1 MALVGDTCVSIGN
14 ADWFRGDSVSIS
26 PTTVPPFDVNRVQRG
41 SSSVVSAENSF
52 SEDPL
57 DILYYEWNVVG
68 HPDNTVI
75 QHTGSTL
82 DLDITS
88 IGEYEIELLAIGANG
103 GCGETVSIFIYSFS
117 GDATQHSA
125 TALDTSWVWEMLP
138 SAWSKYNKD
147 LRLKSE
153 LFWRGLV
160 QIIGSDITKALS
172 FDLNKGLA
180 DASALRPARWLN
192 FDLEKDISDCK
203 VVLRNIQSRDVLG
216 LGNHRSVSINRSFD
230 FNHYQSEL
238 DVIIENNNTVL
249 VSQDRGHTPTDFDL
263 NARLLVRMNGRA
275 ELREVVAIDFLDER
289 RAFFTLDREI
299 LNVEVGDIYSARLV
313 CEPETRGGIATT
325 DSGRAIMFTSPAGI
339 AVAGAA
345 SSIFLSEGFI
355 DAADTTVTQR
365 PYIVKEGLWESGV
378 RPNDIIIIRVKNR
391 STQNSIDIKL
401 RILDVITASDGLDY
415 APFDTFSGTFTD
427 VLKGSILVLVPRISG
442 LFSEYKSLL
451 EEMLIRS
458 SGIPISSK
466 SEYTVNTS
474 NHSSTISVEFVS
486 IIQRSSLSVDNH
498 IEELTTLR
506 EYIELQK
513 TDPTNTYVLTEAL
526 RAHNLGRKPITL
538 LENRDFRVYRDPKK
552 LLGLTFTVGDDFIL
566 SPQGDMSHIVRKGYK
581 LRFDVGFGLGTY
593 LVTDVIYNRI
603 YVSPT
608 PRLPFRDADADV
620 IRSSNYTVVDIE
632 SNSILPVINHVSYLW
647 CESST
652 IEDYEEIEA
661 KYGVISGLTYR
672 QWEELN
678 TDTDYM
684 SILRAIHVSAV
695 RSSSIYDLK
704 HLVSSI
710 LGVPYTRRKSV
721 VRRIDIASRD
731 IDDIVYDKVVIEEL
745 DRENR
750 PNGVVSAFFVV
761 SSSGNNISANL
772 GLMPY
777 VRVGEILD
785 TDTILGRSVD
795 IKDDINGLPSLRHT
809 FKVSIAAGSAK
820 LNEAMIRF
828 VKNKVDELKPSY
840 TDFKLSQQIH
850 LVDEIEIESDV
861 TFKLTRKLTDTPYG
875 LHGPAEVLDDFI
887 PGMGRIDTNPFY
899 VLNTWFPVDGELLND
914 VNGLTLTSAFG
925 GFVNPPDSYQRTV
938 LVKVGN
944 ALEEMQ
950 VRFLSRFEGGD
961 WIKPGDAIILKNDHE
976 IRPIIIDQVV
986 SDTELILTSDEDHFL
1001 DQSNLSFLVI
1011 RFVTDLLI
1019 EEDNVPFTNDLGI
1032 SLSEQTKDTHNITRG
1047 DLVSFNTNGDAQRPI
1062 SSIQEGKVYLEQRG
1076 YPPLTGDALTG
1087 NLSIRIR
1094 RKGLSLFN
1102 RGTISVTDTNTLGE
1116 YPGNVRILD
1125 VVDNAEWLGINV
1137 GDYLGPHLV
1146 IAITIKRHL
1155 IAVVMDR
1162 NTVIQPGQLLPLTR
1176 PSGLLGHDALDM
1188 AESGVR
1194 SSVHIRIKFRNRR
1207 FTRINTN
1214 ASGDVLNTGGILN
1227 HVSVE
1232 QGDLVHIAG
1241 GSIPTNVGEGL
1252 YTYRA
1257 LNSAALNGNAF
1268 SLNVMRGT
1276 IQDNT
1281 LNYVEIIRQSPISPF
1296 VREG

>member
-41 SSSVVSAENSF
+41 TSSIISAENSF

-57 DILYYEWNVVG
+57 DILYYEWSVVG
-68 HPDNTVI
+68 HPDNTLT
-75 QHTGSTL
+75 QHTGPTL

-103 GCGETVSIFIYSFS
+103 GCGETLSIFVYSFS

-192 FDLEKDISDCK
+192 FNLEKDISDCK
-203 VVLRNIQSRDVLG
+203 VVLRNIQSRNILG
-216 LGNHRSVSINRSFD
+216 LGNHRSVSIDRAFD
-230 FNHYQSEL
+230 FNHYQSDL
-238 DVIIENNNTVL
+238 DVIIENSNTVL

-263 NARLLVRMNGRA
+263 NARLLIRMNGRA
-275 ELREVVAIDFLDER
+275 ELREVVAIDFLDES

-299 LNVEVGDIYSARLV
+299 LNAEIGDIYQARLV

-325 DSGRAIMFTSPAGI
+325 DSGRAIMFTSPVGI
-339 AVAGAA
+339 AVAGAG

-355 DAADTTVTQR
+355 DATDTTVTQR
-365 PYIVKEGLWESGV
+365 PYIVKKGLWESGV
-378 RPNDIIIIRVKNR
+378 RPEDIIVIRVKNR

-401 RILDVITASDGLDY
+401 KILDVITASDGLDY

-427 VLKGSILVLVPRISG
+427 ILKGSILVLVPRISG
-442 LFSEYKSLL
+442 LFSEYRSLL
-451 EEMLIRS
+451 EETLIRS
-458 SGIPISSK
+458 SGVPISSN
-466 SEYTVNTS
+466 SEYSVNTS
-474 NHSSTISVEFVS
+474 SHSSTISVDFVS
-486 IIQRSSLSVDNH
+486 IIQRSSLVVDSH
-498 IEELTTLR
+498 IEEMTTLR

-513 TDPTNTYVLTEAL
+513 TDPTGTYVLTEAL

-538 LENRDFRVYRDPKK
+538 LENRDFRVHREPKK
-552 LLGLTFTVGDDFIL
+552 LLGLSFAVGDGFIL
-566 SPQGDMSHIVRKGYK
+566 SPQGDMSYLVRKGYR

-593 LVTDVIYNRI
+593 LVTDVIYNKI

-620 IRSSNYTVVDIE
+620 IRSGDYTVVDIE
-632 SNSILPVINHVSYLW
+632 NKSILPVINHVSYLW

-652 IEDYEEIEA
+652 VEDYEEIEA
-661 KYGVISGLTYR
+661 KYGVISGLSYR

-684 SILRAIHVSAV
+684 SILRAIHVSSV
-695 RSSSIYDLK
+695 RSSSINDLK

-710 LGVPYTRRKSV
+710 LGVPYTKRKSI
-721 VRRIDIASRD
+721 VRRIDKSSRD
-731 IDDIVYDKVVIEEL
+731 IDDIVYDKVVLEEL

-750 PNGVVSAFFVV
+750 PNGVVRAFFVV

-785 TDTILGRSVD
+785 TDTILGRSVNITD
-795 IKDDINGLPSLRHT
+795 NVNGLPSLRHT
-809 FKVSIAAGSAK
+809 FDVSIAAGSTK
-820 LNEAMIRF
+820 LNENMISF
-828 VKNKVDELKPSY
+828 TKKKLDELKPSY
-840 TDFKLSQQIH
+840 TDFKLSQQIQV
-850 LVDEIEIESDV
+850 VDEIEIESDI
-861 TFKLTRKLTDTPYG
+861 TFKLKRKLTDTPYG

-899 VLNTWFPVDGELLND
+899 VLSTWFPMDGEISNE
-914 VNGLTLTSAFG
+914 VNGLTLTSALG
-925 GFVNPPDSYQRTV
+925 GFMNPPDSYQRTV

-944 ALEEMQ
+944 VLEEMQ
-950 VRFLSRFEGGD
+950 VRFKARYEGSD
-961 WIKPGDAIILKNDHE
+961 WVKPGDAIILKTDHE
-976 IRPIIIDQVV
+976 VRPLIIDQVL
-986 SDTELILTSDEDHFL
+986 SDTELILRPDGTHFL
-1001 DQSNLSFLVI
+1001 GQSDLSFLVI

-1019 EEDNVPFTNDLGI
+1019 EEDNVPLSNDLGV
-1032 SLSEQTKDTHNITRG
+1032 SLSEQTRHTHNITRG
-1047 DLVSFNTNGDAQRPI
+1047 DLVSFNTNGDPQRPV
-1062 SSIQEGKVYLEQRG
+1062 SSVRAGKVFLEERG

-1087 NLSIRIR
+1087 DVSVRIR
-1094 RKGLSLFN
+1094 RKGLSLLN
-1102 RGTISVTDTNTLGE
+1102 RGVISVTDAGALNE

-1125 VVDNAEWLGINV
+1125 VNDNAEWLGINV

-1146 IAITIKRHL
+1146 IAITTQRNL

-1162 NTVIQPGQLLPLTR
+1162 NVIIEEGQSLLLTR
-1176 PSGLLGHDALDM
+1176 QYGLLGHDALDM

-1194 SSVHIRIKFRNRR
+1194 SSVHIKIKMRNRR
-1207 FTRINTN
+1207 FTRVNTN
-1214 ASGDVLNTGGILN
+1214 AAGDVLNTGGILD
-1227 HVSVE
+1227 HVNVE

-1241 GSIPTNVGEGL
+1241 GSTPTNIGEGM